1 MVRTLGRDERI
12 PKFLDHFEN
21 ALGICDGPF
30 VAGTKWSHVDTSLFQ
45 LVAGLRYAFP
55 NRMAAV
61 ESDHPRLIACSNAVS
76 TIEGIAAYLAS
87 DRRIA
92 FNEDGIFRHYEDLDP
107 A

>member
-1 MVRTLGRDERI
+1 
-12 PKFLDHFEN
+12 
-21 ALGICDGPF
+21 
-30 VAGTKWSHVDTSLFQ
+30 
-45 LVAGLRYAFP
+45 
-55 NRMAAV
+55 
-61 ESDHPRLIACSNAVS
+61 LIGCSNAVS